1 MERRN
6 ATKIELL
13 WDNRTCKSTYWYE
26 FRERDL
32 SRRATQI
39 RPGGVREVIVGEVL
53 SREQVI
59 DKKKTLLRTFAH
71 GSGMK

>member
-1 MERRN
+1 
-6 ATKIELL
+6 
-13 WDNRTCKSTYWYE
+13 
-26 FRERDL
+26 
-32 SRRATQI
+32 
-39 RPGGVREVIVGEVL
+39 VREVIVGEVL